1 MEVSQKTENG
11 TITWPRNSTHGIYLK
26 KKKHTNL
33 KKYINPSVALLI
45 IVKTHTHTHRDIHTM
60 DCYSVI
66 KNN

>member
-1 MEVSQKTENG
+1 MTQKFYSWYISE
-11 TITWPRNSTHGIYLK
+11 K